1 VVEGTCL
8 NAREFELPAAL
19 PFAPGTSPFRVAG
32 VVYKGLIAFVDA
44 NVTGGFDAVRRD
56 LPPQVAEY
64 LDGPRDLFAKY
75 DAIPLPFVNLAIARR
90 RGLRFDEQLRDSNR
104 WSEAQNG
111 ALYRAVL
118 AVLSAQSVALALPR
132 ATAIAQHFG
141 RTSTRVMGGR
151 SVSGSR
157 SGVPRT
163 LVRWTGFASAHYL
176 EGALTRAGARE
187 PQIEYGTPTLDGE
200 VSGEPTYALPFSVTW
215 QT

>member
-8 NAREFELPAAL
+8 NAQEFELTSAL

-32 VVYKGLIAFVDA
+32 VVYKNLIAFVNA

-56 LPPQVAEY
+56 LPLDVAEY

-75 DAIPLPFVNLAIARR
+75 DAIPLPFVNAAIARR
-90 RGLRFDEQLRDSNR
+90 RGVRFDEQLRDSNQ

-132 ATAIAQHFG
+132 AAAIAQHFG
-141 RTSTRVMGGR
+141 RTTTRVSGER
-151 SVSGSR
+151 SVSGTR

-176 EGALTRAGARE
+176 ERALARAGARE
-187 PQIEYGTPTLDGE
+187 PQIAYGVPTLDGE
-200 VSGEPTYALPFSVTW
+200 LSGEPTYALPFTVDW